1 MHEETVVSLAA
12 VGVEVEFTYFF
23 LLDWLIHFKIMAI
36 LAVITLNNTQNVK
49 NNIAYHYR
57 NRGRYRPEFIPIT
70 GAQIRSQQKG
80 PN

>member
-49 NNIAYHYR
+49 NNSISLPKSIYNIAYY
-57 NRGRYRPEFIPIT
+57 Y
-70 GAQIRSQQKG
+70 
-80 PN
+80 

>member
-57 NRGRYRPEFIPIT
+57 NQSTI
-70 GAQIRSQQKG
+70 
-80 PN
+80 